1 MQRKTGVLVAIALL
15 GAVLGGYLLWQRNAD
30 RVPETET
37 REFTAPV
44 PVAPKRAAAVPA
56 AAPPVEPVIAHPL
69 AEEPPAPALPGPEHA
84 DAALFKALGKVL
96 SKKLLTFVVPD
107 ELIRHIV
114 ITVDSLPCQ
123 HLPVAVVPLKRTPG
137 AFVTS
142 GSGETLAIDASN
154 SQRYTTAI
162 TLIKAVDSAKL
173 VALYRQFYPLFQRA
187 YVQLGYPQAYFND
200 RLVEAID
207 DLLAAPDLEPGALL
221 VQPKVLYEFADAE
234 LQARSSGQK
243 IMMRIGAVNAAAI
256 RVKLKE
262 IRLLVARAAAMP

>member
-1 MQRKTGVLVAIALL
+1 MRRKTGGLVAIALL

-30 RVPETET
+30 RALETET

-56 AAPPVEPVIAHPL
+56 AAPPVEPAIAHPL
-69 AEEPPAPALPGPEHA
+69 AEEPEAPALPGPEHA

-96 SKKLLTFVVPD
+96 SKKLLALVVPD
-107 ELIRHIV
+107 QLIRHIV
-114 ITVDSLPCQ
+114 ITVDSLPRQ
-123 HLPVAVVPLKRTPG
+123 HLPAAIVPLKRTPG
-137 AFVTS
+137 AFVTT

-154 SQRYTTAI
+154 SQRYAPQIKLI
-162 TLIKAVDSAKL
+162 TLVDSTKL

-207 DLLAAPDLEPGALL
+207 DLLAAPDLEPGARL

-234 LQARSSGQK
+234 LQTRSSGQK
-243 IMMRIGAVNAAAI
+243 IMMRLGPVNAAAI

-262 IRLLVARAAAMP
+262 IRQLVARAAAKP